1 MREGII
7 SLKMDHMTVI
17 KIFPLERM
25 RRLMD
30 FNECKLFCLKRKLYM
45 NSRKAIHVRDLIR
58 KQIRVCMDWLA

>member
-1 MREGII
+1 MREEII

-30 FNECKLFCLKRKLYM
+30 FKE
-45 NSRKAIHVRDLIR
+45 
-58 KQIRVCMDWLA
+58 